1 MTYMDWKNNS
11 FSNFVNI
18 FGILLNHVSAWP
30 ELTCSTR
37 KREIVNTENV
47 FAVSDRLEH
56 FSVTQFL
63 PSLFYTSIFL
73 TVFCVGILFGAN
85 IDLIIRKKLNIW
97 FCETHTFV
105 QFNDLMRHG
114 HIFFSS
120 LQVYFKNLH
129 FCSGK
134 VISNLS
140 SGKYQIS
147 SF

>member
-73 TVFCVGILFGAN
+73 TGFCVGILFGAN
-85 IDLIIRKKLNIW
+85 ID
-97 FCETHTFV
+97 
-105 QFNDLMRHG
+105 
-114 HIFFSS
+114 
-120 LQVYFKNLH
+120 
-129 FCSGK
+129 
-134 VISNLS
+134 
-140 SGKYQIS
+140 
-147 SF
+147 